1 MENKV
6 KYTNDC
12 NSLFSKLKSDQFSSM
27 KENCSVVVLYTEWKF
42 FWQLYT
48 FSYIL
53 VSIPLSPNFDLQKWI
68 LDGRSNLDIPKENY
82 KSTQTHSY
90 KYCKLLI
97 NKIQEGCT
105 LKHSKNTIS
114 YDLTDIIKLLP
125 DFLFLKLFT

>member
-90 KYCKLLI
+90 KYC
-97 NKIQEGCT
+97 NC
-105 LKHSKNTIS
+105 S
-114 YDLTDIIKLLP
+114 
-125 DFLFLKLFT
+125 